1 MKTLSAIFL
10 SIIASFGLL
19 YTPVILSAEESTLE
33 VMITPDAGSLEVEHN
48 GKTIIVQRNQDREHR
63 IRDKLTLTSRECP
76 PHCVQ
81 PISILG
87 VETIGEIE
95 LLERLRRRTQGDR
108 SVLIV
113 DTRPEKF
120 VAQGTIPGSINVHG
134 DLLIEERGAN
144 MFTIEE
150 AYLQFGVKG
159 EGNDWDY
166 SNAKEL
172 VLFCFGIWCGQ
183 APKTINALVELGYP
197 KEKLKWYRGGIQ
209 AWESLGLTTIRAE
222 NKPQ

>member
-1 MKTLSAIFL
+1 MKKLSAIFL
-10 SIIASFGLL
+10 LIIAGFSLL
-19 YTPVILSAEESTLE
+19 VTPVILSAEESKPV
-33 VMITPDAGSLEVEHN
+33 VMITPDIGSLEVEHS
-48 GKTIIVQRNQDREHR
+48 GKTIMIQRNQNLTHR
-63 IRDKLTLTSRECP
+63 IRDELTLTSRECP

-81 PISILG
+81 PISIDG

-95 LLERLRRRTQGDR
+95 LMERLKRRMQGENFF
-108 SVLIV
+108 LIV

-120 VAQGTIPGSINVHG
+120 VAKGTIPGSINVNG
-134 DLLIEERGAN
+134 DLLIKERGAN

-150 AYLQFGVKG
+150 AYLQFGMNS
-159 EGNDWDY
+159 EGDDWDY

-183 APKTINALVELGYP
+183 APKTINALVKLGYP
-197 KEKLKWYRGGIQ
+197 KEKLKWYRGGVQ

-222 NKPQ
+222 KKS